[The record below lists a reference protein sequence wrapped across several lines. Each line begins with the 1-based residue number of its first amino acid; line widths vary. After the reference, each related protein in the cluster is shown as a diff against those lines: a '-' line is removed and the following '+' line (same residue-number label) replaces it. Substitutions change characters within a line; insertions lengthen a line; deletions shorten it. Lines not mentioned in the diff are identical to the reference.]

1 MATKSTISRHRTA
14 ISRINLSR
22 PIQLAL
28 DLGLIR
34 SEWSI
39 FDYGCGKGDDI
50 RGLKALGINTYGWD
64 PTYLPEGKK
73 QLSDLVNLGYVIN
86 VIEDIE
92 ERLWVLR
99 EAWSLTKK
107 ALIVSARLV
116 HELKDKNLKSFGDG
130 FVTAKGTF
138 QKYYKQNEL
147 RQWID
152 QELGVSCLAA
162 SPGIFIVFRDE
173 NLLQVYLASL
183 SRRKFRTPS
192 IRNNEL
198 VYENN
203 KELLDAL
210 SEFVIERGRIP
221 DGSEFERS
229 DEIRDKFGSIKRAF
243 AIIKQFT
250 SLEQWN
256 TIWDERR
263 RELLINLAL
272 QRFNINGRPKFKNL
286 PECTQLDIR
295 AFFSNYKN
303 ACLKSDEL
311 LFSIGK
317 LDLIDK
323 ACRES

>member
-147 RQWID
+147 RQ
-152 QELGVSCLAA
+152 
-162 SPGIFIVFRDE
+162 
-173 NLLQVYLASL
+173 
-183 SRRKFRTPS
+183 
-192 IRNNEL
+192 
-198 VYENN
+198 
-203 KELLDAL
+203 
-210 SEFVIERGRIP
+210 
-221 DGSEFERS
+221 
-229 DEIRDKFGSIKRAF
+229 
-243 AIIKQFT
+243 
-250 SLEQWN
+250 
-256 TIWDERR
+256 
-263 RELLINLAL
+263 
-272 QRFNINGRPKFKNL
+272 
-286 PECTQLDIR
+286 
-295 AFFSNYKN
+295 
-303 ACLKSDEL
+303 
-311 LFSIGK
+311 
-317 LDLIDK
+317 
-323 ACRES
+323 